1 MKIIVPTNNKGGVG
15 KTKVSVLIA
24 EFFARFYDMRVLAID
39 FDPQCN
45 FSHHFLTMEIDPAY
59 PDGMMPPLHPD
70 YKLATIESDD
80 WDGRSSIADIFYGDG
95 VVPYPTHFENL
106 DVAPG
111 FASKLLTAEAVRKN
125 EVAEKVHKQ
134 LSLFLNSK
142 DVQDTYDIIVVDTA
156 PSKGPLTISAIK
168 AATHLI
174 IPSLME
180 ELPIQ
185 GVYGMLQ
192 LWMQESFSRCLNN
205 PLQLIGILPNMYQ
218 QINLH
223 KGMLESLKKDESIS
237 KYIIPHELG
246 DRVAF
251 AEVDA
256 TGAIP
261 NSVFD
266 LPDKNIAKQEALRV
280 CHYVAERVLA

>member
-24 EFFARFYDMRVLAID
+24 EYFARLHKKKVLAID

-45 FSHHFLTMEIDPAY
+45 FSHHFLNMEVDPAF
-59 PDGMMPPLHPD
+59 PDGMMPPLHPE
-70 YKLATIESDD
+70 YKSEDIETDG
-80 WDGRSSIADIFYGDG
+80 WDGRSSIADIFYGEG
-95 VVPYPTHFENL
+95 IIPYPTHIPNL
-106 DVAPG
+106 DIAPG
-111 FASKLLTAEAVRKN
+111 FASKLLNAEAVRKN

-134 LSLFLNSK
+134 LSLFLTSE
-142 DVQDTYDIIVVDTA
+142 DVQNSYDLVIVDTA

-168 AATHLI
+168 AATHII

-192 LWMQESFSRCLNN
+192 LYMQESLSRPLDN
-205 PLQLIGILPNMYQ
+205 PLNLLGILPNMFQ
-218 QINLH
+218 RINLH
-223 KGMLESLKKDESIS
+223 KGMLDSLRLDEAIS
-237 KYIIPHELG
+237 KYIIPYELG
-246 DRVAF
+246 DRAAF

-266 LPDKNIAKQEALRV
+266 LPDKNIAKQEALNV
-280 CHYVAERVLA
+280 CNYIAERIL

>member
-24 EFFARFYDMRVLAID
+24 EFFARFQDKRVLAID

-45 FSHHFLTMEIDPAY
+45 FSHHFLNMEIDSAY

-70 YKLATIESDD
+70 YKTEDFIRDE
-80 WDGRSSIADIFYGDG
+80 WDGRSSIADIFYGNG
-95 VVPYPTHFENL
+95 VIPYPTHFPNL
-106 DVAPG
+106 DIAPG

-125 EVAEKVHKQ
+125 EVAEKIHKQ
-134 LSLFLNSK
+134 LSLFINSV
-142 DVQDTYDIIVVDTA
+142 DVREAYDLVVVDTA

-168 AATHLI
+168 AATHII

-192 LWMQESFSRCLNN
+192 LWAQESFARPSNH
-205 PLQLIGILPNMYQ
+205 PLELIGILPNMYQ

-223 KGMLESLKKDESIS
+223 KGMLESLKRDESIS
-237 KYIIPHELG
+237 KYVIPHELG

-266 LPDKNIAKQEALRV
+266 LPDRNLAKQEALKV
-280 CHYVAERVLA
+280 CHYIAERIE